1 MITPHILYGN
11 TLVMGE
17 EKAVDKIY
25 KTYTDYSADMQLTPV
40 NIRAVDTAPVEFK
53 TDLKTGV
60 KT

>member
-1 MITPHILYGN
+1 
-11 TLVMGE
+11 MGE